1 MSSFIFLHK
10 YFHYFI
16 ITPYDVQ
23 VAVHCTCDNI
33 GDTRDMKNKMKQRTY
48 LMRLNTARRSEKID
62 LTEKIPPEIRG
73 EKIGDQ
79 N

>member
-1 MSSFIFLHK
+1 
-10 YFHYFI
+10 
-16 ITPYDVQ
+16 
-23 VAVHCTCDNI
+23 
-33 GDTRDMKNKMKQRTY
+33 
-48 LMRLNTARRSEKID
+48 MRLNTARRSEKTD